1 MSSMKTTQVVLIA
14 ALTAFAVQSGNAQ
27 TARDYFKDLYK
38 AGGLD
43 KTADE
48 YVCFDDRPD
57 LKAFFVYA
65 DYSALK
71 QRMSDDGKL
80 AKLSQHQQRMVG
92 NGFLIV
98 REYDR
103 GVPHAEE
110 DVYYREGDTW
120 ATDPITVHSLK
131 TPMRMRLNIAQGTLR
146 YQRKVEILN
155 SASKVADEVV
165 AFGRC
170 ELVPVPVEQTGK

>member
-1 MSSMKTTQVVLIA
+1 MKTIQIVLIA
-14 ALTAFAVQSGNAQ
+14 ALAAFAVQPGKAQ
-27 TARDYFKDLYK
+27 SARDYFKDLYK

-57 LKAFFVYA
+57 LRGFFIYA
-65 DYSALK
+65 DYSTLK
-71 QRMSDDGKL
+71 QRMTDDGKL
-80 AKLSQHQQRMVG
+80 AKLSQHQQRMVS

-110 DVYYREGDTW
+110 DVYYRDGDTW
-120 ATDPITVHSLK
+120 ATDPFTVHSLK
-131 TPMRMRLNIAQGTLR
+131 TPMRMRLTIAQGTLR

-155 SASKVADEVV
+155 SASKVTDEVV

-170 ELVPVPVEQTGK
+170 EQVPVTVEQTGK